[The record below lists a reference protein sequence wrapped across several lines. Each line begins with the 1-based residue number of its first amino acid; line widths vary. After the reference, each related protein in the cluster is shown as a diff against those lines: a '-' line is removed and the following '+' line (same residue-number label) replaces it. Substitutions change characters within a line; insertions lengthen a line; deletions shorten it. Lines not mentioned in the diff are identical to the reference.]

1 MAWSNACWL
10 SLEFRL
16 QAASV
21 NNGNIPPEGG
31 TPILFSGMYDYRRM
45 TDNEREC
52 VMQYRRLRNL
62 PLHSPPHWAT
72 GFTQQYLIT
81 AACFEHAP
89 VIGKNPERL
98 TECEEQMLAS
108 CRQYTS
114 KIYAWCVLPNHYHVL
129 VSSQRIKSLCR
140 ELGRFHGRSSFGWN
154 AEDDQRGRKVWFRC
168 FDREIRSERHFW
180 ATVNYVHHNPV
191 HHGHVE
197 KWQDWIW
204 SSGEKFLESV
214 GRARA
219 AQLWRD
225 YPVLDYGKEWDI

>member
-1 MAWSNACWL
+1 
-10 SLEFRL
+10 
-16 QAASV
+16 
-21 NNGNIPPEGG
+21 
-31 TPILFSGMYDYRRM
+31 MYDYRRM
-45 TDNEREC
+45 TDNEREG

-62 PLHSPPHWAT
+62 PLHSPPHWAM

-89 VIGKNPERL
+89 VIRKNPERL

-108 CRQYTS
+108 CLQYTAN
-114 KIYAWCVLPNHYHVL
+114 IYAWCVLPNHYHVL

-140 ELGRFHGRSSFGWN
+140 ELGRFHGRSSFDWN

-180 ATVNYVHHNPV
+180 ATVNYIHHNPV
-191 HHGHVE
+191 HHGYVE

-219 AQLWRD
+219 TQLWRN
-225 YPVLDYGKEWDI
+225 YPVLDYGKGWDI